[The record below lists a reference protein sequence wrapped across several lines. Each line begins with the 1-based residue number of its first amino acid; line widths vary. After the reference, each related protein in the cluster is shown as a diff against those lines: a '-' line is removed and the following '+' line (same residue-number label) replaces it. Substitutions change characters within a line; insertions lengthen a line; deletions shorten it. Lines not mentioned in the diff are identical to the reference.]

1 MPIARNQLA
10 SAIPVGE
17 RHMARR
23 AALLAWPRAHAARH
37 VVAPG
42 PTFLGVMLRDHCEHL
57 EVVHVRGA
65 ALRVDRVHDRPAHGV
80 HHRLALSLAELPH
93 HLKLLGHL
101 VVLQLG
107 GVELQAELPGAL
119 AHLEEGARPQLLL
132 APLVDEAL
140 EAEVRAHHSV
150 AAAQREAH
158 EAHRRGRARSRR
170 RRRRAAPPA
179 APHEAA
185 VAAAAGEGVV
195 AARRAALPVEDDAVG
210 VHRPD
215 VLHQPP
221 EQAGVRRKLL
231 RGGQRNAHSVHRA
244 AVEAVGAD
252 ALALHGH
259 GPDLAE
265 HRVV

>member
-1 MPIARNQLA
+1 MTIARNQLT
-10 SAIPVGE
+10 SAVPVGE
-17 RHMARR
+17 GHMARQT
-23 AALLAWPRAHAARH
+23 ALLPRPCAHGAHH
-37 VVAPG
+37 VLAPTQ
-42 PTFLGVMLRDHCEHL
+42 PRQTTVLRDYSQHL

-132 APLVDEAL
+132 GPLVDQAL
-140 EAEVRAHHSV
+140 QAEVRAHHRV
-150 AAAQREAH
+150 AAAHREAH